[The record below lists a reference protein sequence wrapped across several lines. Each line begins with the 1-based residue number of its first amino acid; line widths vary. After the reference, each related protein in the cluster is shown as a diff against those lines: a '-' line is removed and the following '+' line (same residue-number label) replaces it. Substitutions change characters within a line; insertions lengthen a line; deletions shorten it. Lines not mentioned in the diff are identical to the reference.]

1 MSPLPI
7 TRFTN
12 PQRWLERA
20 LSVVLP
26 RRCPICGGTLAVSDR
41 AWCERCESGMRSYDR
56 PVCSE
61 CRRFLSPGETNCPTG
76 HAPLDPAIVY
86 ALGAFDG
93 AFGVLAHALKYDG
106 FRDLAKPL
114 GMHLADR
121 LPQDTSLVIVA
132 VPTSPRKKRKRGF
145 GHAEEIASAC
155 ADAANLA
162 WAPEA
167 IRFTRPVADQTRLNG
182 AERQANLKGAFAV
195 RNGLSLEGLHVLV
208 VDDVMTTGA
217 TMREAARA
225 VRVAGAAAVT
235 GAVIALNLSMQNRG
249 N

>member
-1 MSPLPI
+1 
-7 TRFTN
+7 
-12 PQRWLERA
+12 
-20 LSVVLP
+20 
-26 RRCPICGGTLAVSDR
+26 
-41 AWCERCESGMRSYDR
+41 MRSYDR

-61 CRRFLSPGETNCPTG
+61 CRRFLSPGEMACPTG
-76 HAPLDPAIVY
+76 HSPLDSALVY

-106 FRDLAKPL
+106 FRDLAKPV

-121 LPQDTSLVIVA
+121 LPQDSPLMIVA

-145 GHAEEIASAC
+145 GHAEEIACAC
-155 ADAANLA
+155 AAAANLN
-162 WAPEA
+162 WAPGA
-167 IRFTRPVADQTRLNG
+167 ILFTRPVADQTRLNA
-182 AERQANLKGAFAV
+182 AERHANLKGAFAV
-195 RNGLSLEGLHVLV
+195 RDGLSLEGLHVLV

-225 VRVAGAAAVT
+225 VKVAGAAMVS
-235 GAVIALNLSMQNRG
+235 GAVIALNLSMQVRG